1 MSELMLSTQ
10 GLHVSYG
17 KSAALIDA
25 NIELRAGQIV
35 SVIGPNGAG
44 KSSLLNAMMGN
55 LPANARTQGQVLI
68 GQEVVS
74 DLAVER
80 RVLRGVALVP
90 ESRELFGSMSIED
103 NLVLGSYLR
112 RRLGKADRMAR
123 MDYVFDMFPRLRERR
138 EQLAATLS
146 GGERQMLVIGR
157 ALMSHPKVLML
168 DEPSL
173 GLAPMVMNE
182 VFRVISSLRDA
193 GVAILLVE
201 QNSRAALQVA
211 DYAYVLELGET
222 TLQGTAAQLRQDPKV
237 VEAYLGRG
245 GEAASAPTAS
255 VPSTPT

>member
-1 MSELMLSTQ
+1 MSKLLLSTR

-25 NIELRAGQIV
+25 NIELHAGQIV

-55 LPANARTQGQVLI
+55 LPANASTQGQVLI
-68 GQEVVS
+68 GEENVS
-74 DLAVER
+74 DLPVER

-90 ESRELFGSMSIED
+90 ESRELFSSMSIED

-112 RRLGKADRMAR
+112 RHLGRHDREEQLEH
-123 MDYVFDMFPRLRERR
+123 VFNMFPRLRERR
-138 EQLAATLS
+138 PQMAGTLS

-157 ALMSHPKVLML
+157 ALMSRPQVLML

-173 GLAPMVMNE
+173 GLAPMIMNE
-182 VFRVISSLRDA
+182 VFRVIQSLRDA
-193 GVAILLVE
+193 GVSILLVE

-211 DYAYVLELGET
+211 DHAYVLEMGET
-222 TLQGTAAQLRQDPKV
+222 TLQGPAAELRQHPKV
-237 VEAYLGRG
+237 IEAYLGHG
-245 GEAASAPTAS
+245 SAAVA
-255 VPSTPT
+255 